1 MEGRPKKAATIY
13 MGILKNQRQEKLAQ
27 VFVETGNKT
36 EAYRQAGYSTNCT
49 DRTITG
55 NVMRLFRTPRVL
67 NRVTELQ
74 AEAAERHAVTIE
86 SLTADLREDR
96 QLAYSVKNPSAAV
109 AAVMG
114 MAKLHGFDKQI
125 ISADPVNPPSLI
137 NIAIVDGSKAKLT
150 HG

>member
-1 MEGRPKKAATIY
+1 
-13 MGILKNQRQEKLAQ
+13 MGQLNNQRQEKLAQ

-55 NVMRLFRTPRVL
+55 NVMRLFRTPQVL
-67 NRVTELQ
+67 NRVAELQ

-96 QLAYSVKNPSAAV
+96 ALAYSVKNPSAAV
-109 AAVMG
+109 SAVMG
-114 MAKLHGFDKQI
+114 MARLHGLDKQVLT
-125 ISADPVNPPSLI
+125 ADPINPPSLI
-137 NIAIVDGSKAKLT
+137 NIAIIDSTTAKRLN
-150 HG
+150 G

>member
-1 MEGRPKKAATIY
+1 
-13 MGILKNQRQEKLAQ
+13 MGILKNQQWEKAAQ

-36 EAYRQAGYSTNCT
+36 EAFRRAGYSTNSSEMV
-49 DRTITG
+49 ITS
-55 NVMRLFRTPRVL
+55 NVQRLFRREPVLTRVA
-67 NRVTELQ
+67 ELQ

-109 AAVMG
+109 AAVLG
-114 MAKLHGFDKQI
+114 IAKLHGFDKQI

-137 NIAIVDGSKAKLT
+137 NIAIVDGSKTKLT